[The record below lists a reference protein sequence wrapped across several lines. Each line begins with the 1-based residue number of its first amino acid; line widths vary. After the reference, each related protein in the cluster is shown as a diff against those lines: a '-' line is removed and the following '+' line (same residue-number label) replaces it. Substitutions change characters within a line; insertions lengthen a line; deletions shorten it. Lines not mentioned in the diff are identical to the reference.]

1 MFELIGLGVAAIVG
15 IFGHIKSRKFVGQR
29 LRFTSVIEKPGIGL
43 VAGVIATILASPIVA
58 VLPIIGTGTAVAFG
72 AGVGTGVVLGARDA
86 KKPLLGD

>member
-1 MFELIGLGVAAIVG
+1 MFELIGLGVAAAVG
-15 IFGHIKSRKFVGQR
+15 IFGHIRSRKFVGQR

-43 VAGVIATILASPIVA
+43 VAGVIAAILASPIVA